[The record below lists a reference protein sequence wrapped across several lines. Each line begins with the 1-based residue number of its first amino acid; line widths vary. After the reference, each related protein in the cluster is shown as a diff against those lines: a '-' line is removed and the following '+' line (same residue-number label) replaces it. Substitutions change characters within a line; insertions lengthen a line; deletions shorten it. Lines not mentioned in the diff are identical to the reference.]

1 VNRLEVQGQVAEL
14 SPVRYTPSG
23 VPVLEF
29 LLAHESEVIEAGQ
42 PRRIMFSITVVA
54 MADLAQMTNTIGLG
68 RSVNVQGFLAPVR
81 KDSQKYR
88 LHAQRIEQKKFTQQN
103 PLFKRRKF
111 CRFSAAGVDEIDYK
125 DLDTLRDFIQE
136 NGKIIPARLTG
147 TKAIYQ
153 RQLDSAI
160 KRARFLALL
169 PFTDN
174 HN

>member
-1 VNRLEVQGQVAEL
+1 MNRLEVQGQVAEL

-88 LHAQRIEQKKFTQQN
+88 LHAQRIEQ
-103 PLFKRRKF
+103 
-111 CRFSAAGVDEIDYK
+111 I
-125 DLDTLRDFIQE
+125 
-136 NGKIIPARLTG
+136 
-147 TKAIYQ
+147 
-153 RQLDSAI
+153 
-160 KRARFLALL
+160 
-169 PFTDN
+169 
-174 HN
+174 